1 MKKEAPQFL
10 HSEITNKTIQGFYE
24 VYNKMGVGFERGVY
38 VNCLFLALKKL
49 ELSVDKNR
57 ELDLIFDAEKVGQ
70 MRADLVAENKV
81 LVQIFSDKELRRFNE
96 QKIYNQ
102 LKASELAVELILNFG
117 LDPEFKRKDNG
128 SVKG

>member
-24 VYNKMGVGFERGVY
+24 VYNKMGAGFEPGIY

-49 ELSVDKNR
+49 ELSVDRNR

-70 MRADLVAENKV
+70 MRAGLVVENKV
-81 LVQIFSDKELRRFNE
+81 LVRVFSDRELDRFNG
-96 QKIYNQ
+96 QKFIT
-102 LKASELAVELILNFG
+102 S
-117 LDPEFKRKDNG
+117 
-128 SVKG
+128 